1 MLLDMPPT
9 YRRIQRPMD
18 GERKRRRKKRE
29 TEGNR
34 MVGLMPKKRT
44 DKWQRKKK
52 EFFPYT
58 STAQPQLPAVCY
70 LFFSRDINQA

>member
-52 EFFPYT
+52 NSSLILALHNHNCQRF
-58 STAQPQLPAVCY
+58 VI
-70 LFFSRDINQA
+70 FFSLEI